1 MRSFYRGPRRHNSVV
16 SGRTMA
22 QACRVLACAY
32 TISHYSFLG
41 PQDPT
46 LPLVLSTT
54 RGWIMPQFSVCPA
67 LDQAPAQDMLTN
79 RNALHSGIIGP
90 TEV

>member
-1 MRSFYRGPRRHNSVV
+1 MVRGK
-16 SGRTMA
+16 TMA

-32 TISHYSFLG
+32 TISHYSLLG

-46 LPLVLSTT
+46 LSLVLSTS

-67 LDQAPAQDMLTN
+67 LDQTPAQDMLTH

-90 TEV
+90 IEA